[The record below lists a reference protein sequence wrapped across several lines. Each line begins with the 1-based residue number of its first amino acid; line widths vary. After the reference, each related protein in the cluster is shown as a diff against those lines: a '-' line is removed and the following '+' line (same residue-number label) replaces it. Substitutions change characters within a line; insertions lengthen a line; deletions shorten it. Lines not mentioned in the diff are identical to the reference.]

1 MTQPTRRDDPE
12 MVTVTFLEI
21 EQSLMTDKFTRLVN
35 DSTYHAQ
42 VLAIKPDKKIKNRA
56 GVRGNSCFGAAAGH
70 AEHAWRQ
77 QPSRTHR
84 LPQLDRGASPLKKKE
99 GKQQK

>member
-1 MTQPTRRDDPE
+1 M
-12 MVTVTFLEI
+12 
-21 EQSLMTDKFTRLVN
+21 
-35 DSTYHAQ
+35 
-42 VLAIKPDKKIKNRA
+42 KNRA

-77 QPSRTHR
+77 QPGRTHR

>member
-12 MVTVTFLEI
+12 MVTATFLKI
-21 EQSLMTDKFTRLVN
+21 EQSLMIDNCMRLASDFTC
-35 DSTYHAQ
+35 HAQ

-77 QPSRTHR
+77 QPGRTHR